1 MGHSQQ
7 RVSTHS
13 IAHTKGARDEEGKA
27 RNSGRAIST
36 YTALI
41 TTNRLKQKYFALKQF
56 LDVI

>member
-41 TTNRLKQKYFALKQF
+41 TTNQLKRKY
-56 LDVI
+56 VCT